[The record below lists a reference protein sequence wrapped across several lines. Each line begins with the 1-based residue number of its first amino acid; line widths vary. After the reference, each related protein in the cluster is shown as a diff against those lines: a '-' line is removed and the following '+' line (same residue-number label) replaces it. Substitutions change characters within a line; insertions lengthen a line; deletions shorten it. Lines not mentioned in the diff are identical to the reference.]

1 MSHVR
6 SQRSPHSCLVSAVLV
21 VPCHRV
27 SSILS
32 SRMLVI
38 WLVEGQLSLAS
49 VGDVKEGAGEGEGM
63 KREYHI

>member
-1 MSHVR
+1 M
-6 SQRSPHSCLVSAVLV
+6 V

-38 WLVEGQLSLAS
+38 WLVEQQLSLAS
-49 VGDVKEGAGEGEGM
+49 VGDVKEGAWEGEGM